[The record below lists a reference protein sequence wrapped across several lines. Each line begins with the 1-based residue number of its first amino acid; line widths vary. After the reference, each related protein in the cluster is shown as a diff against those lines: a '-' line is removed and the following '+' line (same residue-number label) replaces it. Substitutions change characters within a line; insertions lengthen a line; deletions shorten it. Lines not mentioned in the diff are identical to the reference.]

1 MAGTVIVYGLD
12 DSVYVRIVRIALI
25 EKGIEYE
32 LRQSNVFDPAT
43 LDPDYE
49 TIHPFRKVPA
59 FEHDGFRIYETSAI
73 VRYIDEAMAGPALQ
87 PAGKRARA
95 RMNQIISVIDSY
107 AYYPLIQGL
116 VIERLFAAEMGRAPD
131 EKKIA
136 ASVPNARHAF
146 TAIMALASGPYLTGT
161 MFTLADAWLAAFVGY
176 IRPTKEGA
184 ALVEGNPALSRW
196 WETVAQ
202 LPSVAGTKFPVE
214 N

>member
-25 EKGIEYE
+25 EKGIDYE

-43 LDPDYE
+43 LDPAYE

-73 VRYIDEAMAGPALQ
+73 VRYIDEALPGPALQ

-116 VIERLFAAEMGRAPD
+116 VIERLFAGEMGRAPD

-136 ASVPNARHAF
+136 QAVPAARHAF
-146 TAIMALASGPYLTGT
+146 AAIMALSNGPYLTGT
-161 MFTLADAWLAAFVGY
+161 MFTLADAYLAAFVGY

-184 ALVEGNPALSRW
+184 ALVEENPALSRW
-196 WETVAQ
+196 WETVAA
-202 LPSVAGTKFPVE
+202 LPSITGTKFPVE
-214 N
+214 A